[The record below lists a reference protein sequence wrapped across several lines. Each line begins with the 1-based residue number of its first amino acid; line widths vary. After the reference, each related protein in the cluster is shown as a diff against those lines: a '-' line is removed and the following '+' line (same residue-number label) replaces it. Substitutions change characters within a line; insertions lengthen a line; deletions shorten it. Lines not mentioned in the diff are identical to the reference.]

1 MSTLKACVTQI
12 FYVSFRVQTAVVQQ
26 GRISLAL
33 PSPDQNDT
41 TADDARL
48 VAETDDGDT
57 PVEYKYLPKKALVNT
72 KKYCSACTIFFHK
85 LLTQT
90 NRVTADVYVY
100 IFLCDFTN
108 FFVILFGFTA
118 FGVSE
123 NRRGNFYKKIKF
135 FGNFQSS
142 QGDGG
147 VASYVEENKIPV
159 AFLIMLLLQFVFI
172 IVDRALYLRKN
183 LAGKIV
189 FQFITVIGMH
199 IWLFFLV
206 PALSER

>member
-1 MSTLKACVTQI
+1 MTHAM
-12 FYVSFRVQTAVVQQ
+12 SFR
-26 GRISLAL
+26 R
-33 PSPDQNDT
+33 
-41 TADDARL
+41 
-48 VAETDDGDT
+48 
-57 PVEYKYLPKKALVNT
+57 T
-72 KKYCSACTIFFHK
+72 KKYCSSCTTFFYK
-85 LLTQT
+85 LLTPT

-108 FFVILFGFTA
+108 FFVLLFGFTA
-118 FGVSE
+118 FGVSCASRGHLPFIDK
-123 NRRGNFYKKIKF
+123 NRFTIL
-135 FGNFQSS
+135 QSS

-183 LAGKIV
+183 LIGKII

-206 PALSER
+206 PYLSERYVFDSLWWRRDSI